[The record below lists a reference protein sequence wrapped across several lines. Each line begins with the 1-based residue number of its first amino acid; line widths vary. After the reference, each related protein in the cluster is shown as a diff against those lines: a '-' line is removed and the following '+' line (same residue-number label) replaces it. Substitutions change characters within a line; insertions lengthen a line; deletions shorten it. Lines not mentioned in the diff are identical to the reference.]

1 MRIRL
6 AKATTFAVVLLNV
19 VVLYYIWKHVSS
31 FGEKDPVVRRH
42 VPREKITIQDVEKH
56 DIINSVTIIV
66 RNFEYFE
73 NDILGTIESFV
84 SKLYPNINI
93 LVVSDKLPYPPL
105 NLKLFNSSNH
115 NVHLVTLQLDLYNPV
130 EEKNPLSYIKTKYV
144 LCIPDSTRIPSER
157 VLQTM
162 ITELKK
168 QRQSL
173 VAVSYPSSSRSVTCL
188 RQLLN
193 LREWTLKYET
203 EESEQCDAV
212 QGKHAFLV
220 EAQTLRRLPDPFMRP
235 FPEALYL
242 QTAAHNRKV
251 QYILL
256 LFVVSFLYT
265 QLYIHIH
272 LIIYI
277 SY

>member
-19 VVLYYIWKHVSS
+19 VVLYHIWKLVSS

-42 VPREKITIQDVEKH
+42 VVPREKVFVQNVEKP
-56 DIINSVTIIV
+56 DIVNSVTVII

-84 SKLYPNINI
+84 SKLYPNLNI

-105 NLKLFNSSNH
+105 NLNLFNSSNH
-115 NVHLVTLQLDLYNPV
+115 NVHLVTLTLDLYKPV
-130 EEKNPLSYIKTKYV
+130 EEKNPLSYIKSKYV
-144 LCIPDSTRIPSER
+144 LFIPDSTRLPSER

-168 QRQSL
+168 QRQNL
-173 VAVSYPSSSRSVTCL
+173 VAVSYPSSSRTITCL

-242 QTAAHNRKV
+242 QTASHSRKV
-251 QYILL
+251 
-256 LFVVSFLYT
+256 
-265 QLYIHIH
+265 
-272 LIIYI
+272 
-277 SY
+277 